1 MASSVKKDLAA
12 RSKRPL
18 LKSQPSRHPATDCPL
33 VRADVPLLCYTE
45 VPRATGVWHPV
56 CPLTTNVLFVS
67 FSKPAPSPFVTSR
80 QGQVFVSMPSLFL
93 ASSLLLCLFHPT
105 CVLAADGWGI
115 AEYPCPDPSP
125 AWSRCPLME
134 LKSCGRWAAF
144 RRHRSVTVSSS
155 SPFVAAVCFLLGSQL
170 SQIVEVTGN
179 LASAYILFSICF
191 AGASQIQINHS
202 NTQWDTHIK
211 W

>member
-12 RSKRPL
+12 CSKCLL

-45 VPRATGVWHPV
+45 VPGLRGCDTLFAAWLQMSSLFPFPSQLLL
-56 CPLTTNVLFVS
+56 PLSLLAKANS
-67 FSKPAPSPFVTSR
+67 
-80 QGQVFVSMPSLFL
+80 VSMPSLFL
-93 ASSLLLCLFHPT
+93 ASSLLLCLLHPT
-105 CVLAADGWGI
+105 CVSAADGWGT
-115 AEYPCPDPSP
+115 AEYWCPDPSP

-134 LKSCGRWAAF
+134 LMCGCWAAF
-144 RRHRSVTVSSS
+144 RRHHSVTVSSS
-155 SPFVAAVCFLLGSQL
+155 FPFVAVVCFLLGSQL
-170 SQIVEVTGN
+170 SQIVEVTRN

-191 AGASQIQINHS
+191 GGASQIQINHS